1 VLHPRIT
8 TPPPSDLDA
17 LIDWIRARIREPHP
31 LWRPTTAAARSL
43 PVPVNLPGMDRVEA
57 MVLARFRN
65 MSLEWRREVIQDY
78 MGNWLLRPETPVTLA
93 VCAVRRVGRGVSIS
107 IESAIGWKLGMEMRS
122 RASRA
127 YKPAKRE
134 AAGLARYA
142 QYQRARRCSRR
153 WQGPVVREEKYGPMP
168 VRRVPVGVTVEGMG
182 CPAG

>member
-1 VLHPRIT
+1 
-8 TPPPSDLDA
+8 
-17 LIDWIRARIREPHP
+17 
-31 LWRPTTAAARSL
+31 
-43 PVPVNLPGMDRVEA
+43 MDRVEA

-127 YKPAKRE
+127 YKRAKRE

-168 VRRVPVGVTVEGMG
+168 VRPILTRAHDVGVGQATGPQETVV
-182 CPAG
+182 P